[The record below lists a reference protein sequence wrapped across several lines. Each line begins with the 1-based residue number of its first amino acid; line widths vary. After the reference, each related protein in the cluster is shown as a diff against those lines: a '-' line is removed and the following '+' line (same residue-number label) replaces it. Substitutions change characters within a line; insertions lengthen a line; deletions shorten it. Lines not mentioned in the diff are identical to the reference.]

1 MITSITEVTRAKADA
16 YVQQMCKHF
25 AHKADVTHVKDAQ
38 VIRFGFGTGELRA
51 VGGRIVLSA
60 HAKDR
65 PQLER
70 IETVLGSHLER
81 FAFRERLIVTW
92 PQS

>member
-1 MITSITEVTRAKADA
+1 MITSTTEITTAKADA

-25 AHKADVTHVKDAQ
+25 AHKVDVTEVGDAHV
-38 VIRFGFGTGELRA
+38 VRFGFGTGELRA
-51 VGGRIVLSA
+51 ADDRIVLSA
-60 HAKDR
+60 HAEDR

>member
-1 MITSITEVTRAKADA
+1 MITSITEVTTAKADA

-25 AHKADVTHVKDAQ
+25 AHKVDVTQ
-38 VIRFGFGTGELRA
+38 VIRFGFGTGELHA
-51 VGGRIVLSA
+51 VDGRIVLSA
-60 HAKDR
+60 HAEDR
-65 PQLER
+65 LQLER